1 MIAAA
6 RTLPM
11 PGSASSSSTILIRA
25 IASSVS
31 PALSNSAMVSVPGL
45 EPVLGGGPGGPGGGG
60 LAQGVGTLLRC
71 EGSQTH

>member
-1 MIAAA
+1 MMAAA
-6 RTLPM
+6 RTRPI

-31 PALSNSAMVSVPGL
+31 PALSTSAMVSS
-45 EPVLGGGPGGPGGGG
+45 PVLSRSLALGPGGPGGGG
-60 LAQGVGTLLRC
+60 LAQGVGTLLRS